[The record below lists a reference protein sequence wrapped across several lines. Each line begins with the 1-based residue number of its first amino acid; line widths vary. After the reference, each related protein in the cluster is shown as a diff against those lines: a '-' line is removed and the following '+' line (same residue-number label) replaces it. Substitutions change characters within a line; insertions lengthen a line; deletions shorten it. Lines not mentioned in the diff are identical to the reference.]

1 MTALFEYELIL
12 YDEVKN
18 FKDYT
23 SPLFYYPFQVNKNVI
38 TSLNLDTNDTVDN
51 YKYSHTDIY
60 F

>member
-12 YDEVKN
+12 YDEVEN

-38 TSLNLDTNDTVDN
+38 ISLNLDTNDTVDN
-51 YKYSHTDIY
+51 Y
-60 F
+60 